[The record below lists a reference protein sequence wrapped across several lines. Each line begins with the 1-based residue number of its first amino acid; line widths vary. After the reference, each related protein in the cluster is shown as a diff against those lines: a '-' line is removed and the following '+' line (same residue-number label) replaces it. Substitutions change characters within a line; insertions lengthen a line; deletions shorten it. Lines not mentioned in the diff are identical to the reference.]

1 MEVLIEED
9 RVRENRLRRMAARQ
23 GLRLL
28 KSRRRDPYA
37 SGYGTYVLVPVADA
51 VADEAETR
59 AEAVFGCDLD
69 EIERQLTSKARL

>member
-1 MEVLIEED
+1 MLVEQD

-37 SGYGTYVLVPVADA
+37 SGYGTYVLVAVGDDA
-51 VADEAETR
+51 VTGAEG
-59 AEAVFGCDLD
+59 FGCDLD
-69 EIERQLTSKARL
+69 EIERQLTSRARV